1 VIEMADADAQ
11 AKETVAKSNEVK
23 AKQVE
28 QAYHPSTPTP
38 TQEENDLAVVGVHT
52 DEHADDG
59 SGPSPQFE
67 MVNTAHEKHTKQSE
81 AHKPSGGSYQT
92 RAATPAR
99 ETPKP
104 QQS

>member
-1 VIEMADADAQ
+1 
-11 AKETVAKSNEVK
+11 
-23 AKQVE
+23 
-28 QAYHPSTPTP
+28 
-38 TQEENDLAVVGVHT
+38 
-52 DEHADDG
+52 
-59 SGPSPQFE
+59 

-81 AHKPSGGSYQT
+81 AQKPAGGSYQT